1 MPGLALLLTQRHLL
15 ARLPAGPAARHALDD
30 RAAWLA
36 AEPPPARRLHP
47 DGIAY
52 VIYTSGST
60 GAPKG
65 VANTHRALVNRLDW
79 HGSLLADAAPVR
91 VLQKTPYFS
100 TCRSGN
106 SCGRCR
112 AGMRW

>member
-1 MPGLALLLTQRHLL
+1 M
-15 ARLPAGPAARHALDD
+15 
-30 RAAWLA
+30 
-36 AEPPPARRLHP
+36 
-47 DGIAY
+47 
-52 VIYTSGST
+52 IYTSGST